1 MPGHSDAFIRAFR
14 HDMQSKEG
22 MAILKLLM
30 DEVCEVF
37 EEVPYLHIGT
47 DEVKFT
53 NPKFVPEMVAYIRA
67 KGKQVISWNQIFQT
81 YNADIFLLVSILLLI
96 HRITPES

>member
-47 DEVKFT
+47 DEVKVYQSKVRT
-53 NPKFVPEMVAYIRA
+53 RDGRLYPCERET
-67 KGKQVISWNQIFQT
+67 S
-81 YNADIFLLVSILLLI
+81 DLLEPGMEVQAG
-96 HRITPES
+96 